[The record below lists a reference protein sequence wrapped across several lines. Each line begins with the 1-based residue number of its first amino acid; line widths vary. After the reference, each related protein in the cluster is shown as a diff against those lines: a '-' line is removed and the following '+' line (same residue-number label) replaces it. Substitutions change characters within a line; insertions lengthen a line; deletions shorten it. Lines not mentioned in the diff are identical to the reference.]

1 MRKIKNLA
9 LTLLTA
15 IMCVTSSLTSFAM
28 YDDGSYDVVPED
40 DIVIVDNKVHP
51 NATCQVLF
59 HVLYPTNKIKEGQF
73 RYIIDYYEN
82 DKAHSISFQNR
93 WENGNKLEETVGS
106 GTVITYKIQL
116 EPGEYSFTCNI
127 PTEGGFHVLT
137 PDLELPEY
145 MVINAKTAEEYQ
157 AQIASAERYRTQVT
171 GPMELFAFFGD
182 NDFIEE
188 NEDAFI
194 EYAKSVQTLGV
205 DNSSDDIL
213 NDINVD
219 DYNSLDELLNALREA
234 GCTEEQIEMARAAF
248 ESSFAKAESVTE
260 AKDTTVTETPAEEE
274 QVIEEETSQGT
285 PIMAYVIGAII
296 GLVIIVGITLFK
308 KR

>member
-9 LTLLTA
+9 LTLLIA

-28 YDDGSYDVVPED
+28 YDDGSYDMIPED

-73 RYIIDYYEN
+73 QYIIDYYEN
-82 DKAHSISFQNR
+82 GEAKSVIFQNR

-127 PTEGGFHVLT
+127 PTEGGFQVLT

-145 MVINAKTAEEYQ
+145 MTITAKTAEEYQ
-157 AQIASAERYRTQVT
+157 AQIASAERYKTQVT

-182 NDFIEE
+182 NDFVEE
-188 NEDAFI
+188 NKDAFI

-234 GCTEEQIEMARAAF
+234 GCTEEQIEMARATYADAY
-248 ESSFAKAESVTE
+248 EGVNDEVVETE
-260 AKDTTVTETPAEEE
+260 PTTVEE
-274 QVIEEETSQGT
+274 QHVETEGEESDISPLM
-285 PIMAYVIGAII
+285 PIIAI
-296 GLVIIVGITLFK
+296 
-308 KR
+308 

>member
-9 LTLLTA
+9 LTLLIA

-28 YDDGSYDVVPED
+28 YDDGSYDMIPED

-73 RYIIDYYEN
+73 QYIIDYYEN
-82 DKAHSISFQNR
+82 GEAKSVIFQNR

-127 PTEGGFHVLT
+127 PTEGGFQVLT

-145 MVINAKTAEEYQ
+145 MTITAKTAEEYQ
-157 AQIASAERYRTQVT
+157 AQIASAERYKTQVT

-182 NDFIEE
+182 NDFVEE
-188 NEDAFI
+188 NKDAFI

-234 GCTEEQIEMARAAF
+234 GCTEEQIEMARATYADAY
-248 ESSFAKAESVTE
+248 EGVNDEVVETE
-260 AKDTTVTETPAEEE
+260 PTTVEE
-274 QVIEEETSQGT
+274 QHVETEGEESDISPLM
-285 PIMAYVIGAII
+285 PIIAIVLI
-296 GLVIIVGITLFK
+296 LVIICGIYVFIK
-308 KR
+308 KKDR

>member
-15 IMCVTSSLTSFAM
+15 IMCITSSLTSFAM
-28 YDDGSYDVVPED
+28 YDDGSYDVIPED

-51 NATCQVLF
+51 NATCQVVF

-73 RYIIDYYEN
+73 QYIIDYYEN
-82 DKAHSISFQNR
+82 GEAKSVIFQNR

-127 PTEGGFHVLT
+127 PTEGGFQVLT

-145 MVINAKTAEEYQ
+145 MTITAKTAKEYQ
-157 AQIASAERYRTQVT
+157 AQIASAERYKTQVT

-182 NDFIEE
+182 NDFVEE
-188 NEDAFI
+188 NKDAFI

-213 NDINVD
+213 NNINVD

-234 GCTEEQIEMARAAF
+234 GCTEEQIEMARATYADAY
-248 ESSFAKAESVTE
+248 EGVNDEVVETE
-260 AKDTTVTETPAEEE
+260 PTTVEE
-274 QVIEEETSQGT
+274 QHVETEGEESDISPLM
-285 PIMAYVIGAII
+285 PIIAIVLI
-296 GLVIIVGITLFK
+296 LVIICGIYVFIK
-308 KR
+308 KKDR

>member
-28 YDDGSYDVVPED
+28 YDDGSYDVIPDD
-40 DIVIVDNKVHP
+40 DIIIVDNKIHP
-51 NATCQVLF
+51 NATCQMLF

-93 WENGNKLEETVGS
+93 WENGKKLEETVGS
-106 GTVITYKIQL
+106 GTVITYKFQL

-219 DYNSLDELLNALREA
+219 NYNSLDELLDALREA
-234 GCTEEQIEMARAAF
+234 GCTEDQIEMARAAF
-248 ESSFAKAESVTE
+248 ESSFDKAESVTE
-260 AKDTTVTETPAEEE
+260 TEDITVTETPTEEEE
-274 QVIEEETSQGT
+274 QIVEENTSQKS
-285 PIMAYVIGAII
+285 PIAYIAGAII
-296 GLVIIVGITLFK
+296 GLVVIAGIALFK